1 MIHRLSR
8 QTLVNIGLAGA
19 MGVFGMSYMA
29 RGKIYE
35 VTMQSDTYRTALKTL
50 KSHPGAQHILGQPI
64 IDKGIFRNIE
74 KKQSRCNPYFFDRWN
89 IIYKLTYTPCY
100 SLPSYFSLIN

>member
-74 KKQSRCNPYFFDRWN
+74 KNNHAATHIF
-89 IIYKLTYTPCY
+89 LTVGTSST
-100 SLPSYFSLIN
+100 SLHIPLAIVSLLTSHS